1 MSRNGFAPVTRR
13 SRPAARIPREKEVQ
27 VFMRIAGKVKWFD
40 EKKGWGFIQKDDG
53 SDVFVHYSA
62 IQENGFKSLADGQA
76 VEFEI
81 TDGPKGPQAAN
92 VTKQAQA

>member
-1 MSRNGFAPVTRR
+1 
-13 SRPAARIPREKEVQ
+13 
-27 VFMRIAGKVKWFD
+27 MRIAGKVKWFD

-53 SDVFVHYSA
+53 MDVFVHYSA

-81 TDGPKGPQAAN
+81 AEGPKGPQAAN

>member
-1 MSRNGFAPVTRR
+1 MKMS
-13 SRPAARIPREKEVQ
+13 
-27 VFMRIAGKVKWFD
+27 GKVKWFD
-40 EKKGWGFIQKDDG
+40 EKKGWGFIQKEDG

-62 IQENGFKSLADGQA
+62 IQESGFKSLADGQD

-92 VTKQAQA
+92 VMKSQEAI

>member
-1 MSRNGFAPVTRR
+1 
-13 SRPAARIPREKEVQ
+13 
-27 VFMRIAGKVKWFD
+27 MRISGKVKWFD

-62 IQENGFKSLADGQA
+62 IQEPGFKSLADGQA

-92 VTKQAQA
+92 VIKAAQA

>member
-1 MSRNGFAPVTRR
+1 
-13 SRPAARIPREKEVQ
+13 
-27 VFMRIAGKVKWFD
+27 MRMPGRVKWFD

-62 IQENGFKSLADGQA
+62 IQEDGFRSLADGQA

-81 TDGPKGPQAAN
+81 TQGPKGPQASN
-92 VTKQAQA
+92 VTKLQEPPQETLQEPLQ

>member
-1 MSRNGFAPVTRR
+1 
-13 SRPAARIPREKEVQ
+13 
-27 VFMRIAGKVKWFD
+27 MRINGKVKWFD

-53 SDVFVHYSA
+53 MDVFVHYSA
-62 IQENGFKSLADGQA
+62 IQESGFKSLADGQA

>member
-1 MSRNGFAPVTRR
+1 
-13 SRPAARIPREKEVQ
+13 
-27 VFMRIAGKVKWFD
+27 MRISGKVKWFD
-40 EKKGWGFIQKDDG
+40 EKKGWGFIQKEDG
-53 SDVFVHYSA
+53 LDVFVHYSA

-92 VTKQAQA
+92 VTKQVQV